1 MKFPHFD
8 QGFFDFLKKLT
19 LHDIKINSFEN
30 VSPGISPR
38 FFNQNILQNAPL
50 KNIPSTHANATSLV
64 AKLLRLS

>member
-30 VSPGISPR
+30 GTEVFLNEPFI
-38 FFNQNILQNAPL
+38 ILSGPL
-50 KNIPSTHANATSLV
+50 LKL
-64 AKLLRLS
+64 KLLSYVILSYIIVY